1 MSIFL
6 MGCYNPS
13 TKTFCTVSKC
23 GNGMDDKTLDKLQTE
38 LDMVKI
44 SKDPSKVPAWLTI
57 KKQVRTFDLV
67 MISKDPSKV
76 PA

>member
-6 MGCYNPS
+6 MGCYDPS

-23 GNGMDDKTLDKLQTE
+23 GNGLDDKTLDKLQSE

-44 SKDPSKVPAWLTI
+44 SKDPHKVPAWLTI
-57 KKQVRTFDLV
+57 KKQVI
-67 MISKDPSKV
+67 ISSGHLGPQR
-76 PA
+76 PRQ